1 MKILELEKKIYWE
14 FGNRQLNNRHLLI
27 SGNSGMGKTYCIQ
40 GLLFELAKQGISTVI
55 FDYTDGFT
63 EQKLDPIFTES
74 LNGKIEEQYVK
85 IDKFPINPFSRHEIQ
100 IGSRTMLETD
110 VDIANRLSS
119 VFETVYKFGAQQK
132 SVIYEAIKSGF
143 KEYKD
148 NIETLSQC
156 DKEMTDLMHMI
167 EGSRIGIFFYIRYYW
182 KIRKNRRIRRE
193 CKVNLEI
200 IDQIRETLRFNF
212 RGLNM
217 MQESLDNIYYPIYNY
232 RTDWT
237 VDQNRLVDTLTAHC
251 Q

>member
-1 MKILELEKKIYWE
+1 MKKGDFIQMEKKGGAEKFFCSLMHPTYAKESKWTL
-14 FGNRQLNNRHLLI
+14 FADNLVTLLPYM
-27 SGNSGMGKTYCIQ
+27 N
-40 GLLFELAKQGISTVI
+40 
-55 FDYTDGFT
+55 
-63 EQKLDPIFTES
+63 
-74 LNGKIEEQYVK
+74 
-85 IDKFPINPFSRHEIQ
+85 
-100 IGSRTMLETD
+100 
-110 VDIANRLSS
+110 
-119 VFETVYKFGAQQK
+119 
-132 SVIYEAIKSGF
+132 

>member
-1 MKILELEKKIYWE
+1 M
-14 FGNRQLNNRHLLI
+14 
-27 SGNSGMGKTYCIQ
+27 
-40 GLLFELAKQGISTVI
+40 
-55 FDYTDGFT
+55 
-63 EQKLDPIFTES
+63 
-74 LNGKIEEQYVK
+74 
-85 IDKFPINPFSRHEIQ
+85 
-100 IGSRTMLETD
+100 
-110 VDIANRLSS
+110 
-119 VFETVYKFGAQQK
+119 FGALMPPTYAK
-132 SVIYEAIKSGF
+132 ESKWTLFADNLVTLLPYMN

>member
-1 MKILELEKKIYWE
+1 M
-14 FGNRQLNNRHLLI
+14 N
-27 SGNSGMGKTYCIQ
+27 
-40 GLLFELAKQGISTVI
+40 
-55 FDYTDGFT
+55 
-63 EQKLDPIFTES
+63 
-74 LNGKIEEQYVK
+74 
-85 IDKFPINPFSRHEIQ
+85 
-100 IGSRTMLETD
+100 
-110 VDIANRLSS
+110 
-119 VFETVYKFGAQQK
+119 
-132 SVIYEAIKSGF
+132 